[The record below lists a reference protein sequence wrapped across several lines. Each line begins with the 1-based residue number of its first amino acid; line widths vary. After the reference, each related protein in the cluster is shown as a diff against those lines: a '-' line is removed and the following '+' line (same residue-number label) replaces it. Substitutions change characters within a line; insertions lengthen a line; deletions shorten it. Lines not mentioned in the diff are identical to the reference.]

1 MFPKEVNM
9 KLMKKLMKKNNK
21 GMSLVELVCAIAIL
35 GLTTTALGGAM
46 VISAKHYQRDSAEF
60 NVQQEAQTAT
70 NLIGN
75 LVVDA
80 AEVEWAGNVL
90 TITADGKEHKIYQ
103 DGTTLKYEHNSKTG
117 VLAEGVA
124 PGGFKAT
131 INKEDAT
138 KTNADNVNISL
149 KLVDGQSE
157 FVSNYNATPRNGEL
171 SQAKHA
177 DKVCVISIEDEAVVE
192 PKQTFKMDVDVLGM
206 DMLEVGG
213 LTVSNVPTGWN
224 IKYEN
229 NEIKM
234 TAPEDASGDFKFLV
248 QTVNNKPNST
258 DKWADKEVQVRVR
271 RVNTIDLVFDKVV
284 GPEYKNGTEY
294 YYKTG
299 INGTNLSK
307 GYGRSYDLA
316 PYEYVDPTKISYSV
330 STTGSTPVKVEPYG
344 LDGCKVT
351 LQGDLAY
358 QETVYVTAKAQHPA
372 GINKQNEPYGQPVT
386 AQKDFTNPNQP
397 APPQESF
404 PPSVTFPEG
413 IERGM
418 DFNWNSKLNEV
429 IKKSDIENKYNTVAS
444 PHWYIRYTDENGVS
458 TQYYPTVDNGS
469 SKKFHGN
476 NETLV
481 MLPNLS
487 YTIEMIYVF
496 LDSNNNIVWPHDKE
510 LLKDGLGFKE
520 AGVGQGWSDDD
531 PDANV
536 KNFNQYGGSHQ
547 IPAAELYYVNT
558 KYDAN
563 DNYPGVAE
571 EGQVKTVDL
580 TLSFSGKYGNP
591 KQFKANYDIMHLYK
605 AASSADGI
613 NQNDKNFR
621 YEYKIWKKDANGKW
635 AAMDAETSALLRFE
649 KDNSGTNGYFSV
661 WDINDKVQGNDVEKA
676 EKREKLKGEYRV
688 GVDLEMY
695 CYKYADSASV
705 FSNAFDYQKG
715 TFPMYDT
722 SKDNT
727 ADEIK
732 DGFFYFEIVD

>member
-1 MFPKEVNM
+1 M

-21 GMSLVELVCAIAIL
+21 GMSLVELICAIAIL

-46 VISAKHYQRDSAEF
+46 VISAQHYQRDSAEF

-80 AEVEWAGNVL
+80 AEVEWSGNTL

-103 DGTTLKYEHNSKTG
+103 EGTTLKYNHDGKEG

-124 PGGFKAT
+124 PGGFTAK

-157 FVSNYNATPRNGEL
+157 YVSNYNATPRNGEL
-171 SQAKHA
+171 SQGKFA
-177 DKVCVISIEDEAVVE
+177 DKVCVISIEDEVVIE
-192 PKQTFKMDVDVLGM
+192 PNQTFEMKVDVLGM
-206 DMLEVGG
+206 DMFEVGG

-224 IKYEN
+224 IEYEN
-229 NEIKM
+229 NKIKM
-234 TAPEDASGDFKFLV
+234 EAPYGASGDFKFLV

-258 DKWADKEVQVRVR
+258 DKWAQKEVQVRVR
-271 RVNTIDLVFDKVV
+271 RVNAIDLTLDNVV
-284 GPEYKNGTEY
+284 GTEY
-294 YYKTG
+294 ANGTVYEFKTS

-316 PYEYVDPTKISYSV
+316 PYEYIDPKQVSYTV
-330 STTGSTPVKVEPYG
+330 STTGGTPVTVTSESS
-344 LDGCKVT
+344 DGCKVR
-351 LQGDLAY
+351 LDSDLGY
-358 QETVYVTAKAQHPA
+358 NESLIVTAVALHPSNVNKATVKN
-372 GINKQNEPYGQPVT
+372 GVNTPYGIVIDT
-386 AQKDFTNPNQP
+386 ETLTNPNPP
-397 APPQESF
+397 APPQASF

-413 IERGM
+413 IQRGM
-418 DFNWNSKLNEV
+418 DFNWNSKLNES
-429 IKKSDIENKYNTVAS
+429 INKSDLENKYNTVVS

-458 TQYYPTVDNGS
+458 TQYYPTVDDGS

-481 MLPNLS
+481 MLPNLG

-496 LDSNNNIVWPHDKE
+496 LDSNNNIVWPHDSN

-520 AGVGQGWSDDD
+520 AGVGQGWSDSD
-531 PDANV
+531 PEANI
-536 KNFNQYGGSHQ
+536 KNFNQYGGSHK

-558 KYDAN
+558 KYETN

-580 TLSFSGKYGNP
+580 TLSFSGQNGNP
-591 KQFKANYDIMHLYK
+591 KQFKANYDILHLYK
-605 AASSADGI
+605 AASSADGTD
-613 NQNDKNFR
+613 QNDKNFS
-621 YEYKIWKKDANGKW
+621 YEYTIWKKDANGKW
-635 AAMDAETSALLRFE
+635 APLDSETSALLRFE
-649 KDNSGTNGYFSV
+649 KDNSGTNGSFSV

-688 GVDLEMY
+688 GVDLKMY

-705 FSNAFDYQKG
+705 FSHDFEYEKK
-715 TFPMYDT
+715 TFPMYDI

-727 ADEIK
+727 VDEIK

>member
-1 MFPKEVNM
+1 M

-397 APPQESF
+397 APTNPPGVILPTDFTRGQEYNWATADHITPSAWKGDQTDTHPAHDVDFRWFIRFKEEPNGDWTSF
-404 PPSVTFPEG
+404 TTTDEGG
-413 IERGM
+413 IEKKIDGDNESRVLLM
-418 DFNWNSKLNEV
+418 DKAYKVQFVLAAINSSNQMMWPHDETLLQQDGFKGVVTKGWDDATLLDKWKVTAEDQYGAIYELPAV
-429 IKKSDIENKYNTVAS
+429 EIAYKNKADDSADDKWGLPVYDPAK
-444 PHWYIRYTDENGVS
+444 P
-458 TQYYPTVDNGS
+458 
-469 SKKFHGN
+469 
-476 NETLV
+476 NETLAASIGTRTSPV
-481 MLPNLS
+481 GFSNDDTLKLNFDTLYLYTEREATVTPN
-487 YTIEMIYVF
+487 
-496 LDSNNNIVWPHDKE
+496 VWVWDESDVNDKKWKKVAFSDYFE
-510 LLKDGLGFKE
+510 TSFVQYSGGPQYAIKVKGDKRDAVKGKTYRLGFEVTANSAKLTD
-520 AGVGQGWSDDD
+520 ATTLYD
-531 PDANV
+531 PD
-536 KNFNQYGGSHQ
+536 Y
-547 IPAAELYYVNT
+547 ELFKATMKLYTDATNNSGYDYSDNT
-558 KYDAN
+558 K
-563 DNYPGVAE
+563 GFV
-571 EGQVKTVDL
+571 
-580 TLSFSGKYGNP
+580 
-591 KQFKANYDIMHLYK
+591 
-605 AASSADGI
+605 
-613 NQNDKNFR
+613 
-621 YEYKIWKKDANGKW
+621 
-635 AAMDAETSALLRFE
+635 
-649 KDNSGTNGYFSV
+649 YF
-661 WDINDKVQGNDVEKA
+661 
-676 EKREKLKGEYRV
+676 
-688 GVDLEMY
+688 
-695 CYKYADSASV
+695 
-705 FSNAFDYQKG
+705 
-715 TFPMYDT
+715 TF
-722 SKDNT
+722 N
-727 ADEIK
+727 
-732 DGFFYFEIVD
+732 